1 MIKFDDGDDYLGF
14 EQHLISATSKVR
26 EELTVS
32 LISGEERQ
40 TNTFEVKMA
49 MANVDVDDIE

>member
-14 EQHLISATSKVR
+14 GEPLISATSKVR

-32 LISGEERQ
+32 LVSGEERQ

-49 MANVDVDDIE
+49 MANVNIDIE

>member
-1 MIKFDDGDDYLGF
+1 M
-14 EQHLISATSKVR
+14 ISATSKVR

-32 LISGEERQ
+32 LVSGEESQ

-49 MANVDVDDIE
+49 MANVDIDIDIE